1 MVKNGQVIYNKAVRE
16 AMRTEK
22 GGFPMFC
29 TKCGYQNPEGSQY
42 CNHCGELL
50 TAAPSEKKYSLRN
63 SRRRRERSSSKLP
76 LIFAG
81 ILVVL
86 AALSVIIYYILTG
99 WNATPPA
106 EIVSMRVDPFGAK
119 MTVNSSQTFTAIGT
133 TSDQKEIQLIDVSW
147 SVNPETLGTIDTA
160 GVFKPSSAGDG
171 EIMATATTKSG
182 GKTATAT
189 LSIVSGAVVA
199 KIDIMPASVNLAV
212 NDEQSFRVKALDK
225 SGMEVTITP
234 EWAVLETD
242 LATINE
248 NGLFK
253 ALKPGNVTITAN
265 YNYNGIN
272 VSGSAVA
279 MIREGPASAIRRI
292 EISPSVLQL
301 KTGEI
306 YQFIAKGFD
315 RDDKAVTITPSWQM
329 VGAVGNIDANGNF
342 TANQEGQAT
351 IEALFEGLVATADIT
366 VSAEGLAIQRY
377 TFGDQIFSLDIPDNW
392 EISEGGSLVKFLA
405 PTQTDT
411 LFSYTAI
418 VGYEDVGAK
427 DLSTY
432 VQENKDWAL
441 GKFPQAKFT
450 EEPRQ
455 FGQVS
460 GTVLTLEAPGYQG
473 LLAAAVSNSTGYY
486 FFGYAPQKN
495 FTAMEATLRRMVNQW
510 AIGSSVSPSPSP
522 TASSGPQTFT
532 SSANGFAFTYP
543 EGWQEGSL
551 PVAVAYITGPLVQNY
566 MPNMSVLVNQLTDG
580 MALQDFAAFIER
592 TQLQKSYAD
601 YQSLSLE
608 SSTINGLPGMKRVF
622 SVTFQGQPLKDIQ
635 YYIVRGS
642 VGTLITFDSSAE
654 AFDSVVSV
662 FDQIVSSF
670 RFF

>member
-1 MVKNGQVIYNKAVRE
+1 
-16 AMRTEK
+16 
-22 GGFPMFC
+22 MFC
-29 TKCGYQNPEGSQY
+29 TKCGHQNPEGSQY

-106 EIVSMRVDPFGAK
+106 EIISIRVDPSGVK

-133 TSDQKEIQLIDVSW
+133 TSDQKEITPSEISW
-147 SVNPETLGTIDTA
+147 SVNPETLGKITSVDN
-160 GVFKPSSAGDG
+160 GVVFRPSAAGDG
-171 EIMATATTKSG
+171 SIMATITTQSG
-182 GKTATAT
+182 EKTATAT
-189 LSIVSGAVVA
+189 LSVVSGAAVA
-199 KIDIMPASVNLAV
+199 KIDILPASVNLAL
-212 NDEQSFRVKALDK
+212 NDEQTFRVKALDK

-242 LATINE
+242 LATIDE
-248 NGLFK
+248 NGLFR

-265 YNYNGIN
+265 YDYNGIN

-315 RDDKAVTITPSWQM
+315 KEDKAVTITPSWQM
-329 VGAVGNIDANGNF
+329 VGAVGTIDANGNF
-342 TANQEGQAT
+342 TADQEGQAT
-351 IEALFEGLVATADIT
+351 VEALFEGLVATADIT

-392 EISEGGSLVKFLA
+392 EISEGESLVKFTA

-418 VGYEDVGAK
+418 VGYEDVGEK

-441 GKFPQAKFT
+441 GKFPEAKFT

-460 GTVLTLEAPGYQG
+460 GMVITLEAPGYQG
-473 LLAAAVSNSTGYY
+473 LMAAAVSNNTGYF

-495 FTAMEATLRRMVNQW
+495 FTSMEATLRRMVNQW
-510 AIGSSVSPSPSP
+510 AIGSNVSPSP
-522 TASSGPQTFT
+522 TASPPGPQTFT
-532 SSANGFAFTYP
+532 SSTNGFAFTYP
-543 EGWQEGSL
+543 EGWQESSNPATVGF
-551 PVAVAYITGPLVQNY
+551 ITGPLVQNY
-566 MPNMSVLVNQLTDG
+566 MPNMSVSVDNLTEG

-592 TQLQKSYAD
+592 NRLQKSYPD

-608 SSTINGLPGMKRVF
+608 SATINGLPGLKRVF

-642 VGTLITFDSSAE
+642 VGTLITFDSSAD
-654 AFDSVVSV
+654 AFDAVVSV